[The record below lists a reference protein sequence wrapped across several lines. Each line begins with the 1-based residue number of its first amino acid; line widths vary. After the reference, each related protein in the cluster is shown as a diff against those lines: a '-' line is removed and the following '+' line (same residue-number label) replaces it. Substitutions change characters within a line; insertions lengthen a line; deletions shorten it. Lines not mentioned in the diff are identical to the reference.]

1 MVTLLE
7 LKFPHR
13 AEWRPPVSEVKTDLG
28 FMTIVQLAFP
38 PLMGFVFTYALIEPA
53 RALNLP
59 ISALWPHGWPI
70 WVQALL
76 MILTVDFLRYWLHR
90 AAHQND
96 TLWRLHS
103 VHHSVEQMYW
113 LNTARFHLIEKAMQM
128 TLDSL
133 PFLLMAV
140 DPTVLA
146 LYYVAYATNGFF
158 QHCNIELR
166 YGFLNYIVG
175 SAETHRW
182 HHSRIPR
189 ESNANYGNTVI
200 VWDLLFGTWFLPRE
214 RSVQRARPSRSR
226 IPEVVLGA
234 DARAVHP
241 LKPDVGNRV
250 PRWDGG
256 VRGAVLASRHAQC
269 RGGRSEHRRTFCGRS
284 FPQTRPRSSASSIG
298 FADIRTPEDFRRAS
312 GGSGLREAARL
323 HRTSAAYRR
332 TGTHGGTALVL
343 CADERFYG
351 EAEIHSRLRIGAP
364 PISRRA
370 GTIHLPAVSSVPRRV
385 FRQGAGHHG
394 RRRGGRGSTPVT
406 TSAPSPDICTNRCPP
421 PCNPGSWCRPGCRR
435 SPTTISSTW

>member
-1 MVTLLE
+1 MSMEGRRRRTDNPGVVTRPARLLSYLHYPVVVTMTFGLFALLRSAGASLIVSTYVPVLLAAAVVTLLE

-70 WVQALL
+70 WMQALL

-214 RSVQRARPSRSR
+214 RSVHELGLQDPAYPKSFWALMRAP
-226 IPEVVLGA
+226 
-234 DARAVHP
+234 
-241 LKPDVGNRV
+241 
-250 PRWDGG
+250 
-256 VRGAVLASRHAQC
+256 
-269 RGGRSEHRRTFCGRS
+269 F
-284 FPQTRPRSSASSIG
+284 TR
-298 FADIRTPEDFRRAS
+298 
-312 GGSGLREAARL
+312 
-323 HRTSAAYRR
+323 
-332 TGTHGGTALVL
+332 
-343 CADERFYG
+343 
-351 EAEIHSRLRIGAP
+351 
-364 PISRRA
+364 
-370 GTIHLPAVSSVPRRV
+370 
-385 FRQGAGHHG
+385 
-394 RRRGGRGSTPVT
+394 
-406 TSAPSPDICTNRCPP
+406 
-421 PCNPGSWCRPGCRR
+421 
-435 SPTTISSTW
+435 